1 MEFRLLGPLE
11 VVDGSGKPLRLG
23 SRKARALLAR
33 LLIEPNRTVSV
44 ERLVDDLWGEA
55 VPESAVKMIHIH
67 VSALRKLLPP
77 GTLQTRH
84 PGYALEVDDDA
95 IDLTRFERLRA
106 EGHAALEVG
115 DPATAAARLRSALAL
130 WRGVPLAEFSE
141 PFAQLEA
148 AHLEERHLVCIE
160 LRVDADLALGRHADL
175 VGELETLARRHPLR
189 ERLREQLMLALY
201 RAGRQAEALAAYR
214 DLRAELDTQLG
225 LEPSARIREL
235 EGQILRQDVALNEG
249 SKPDARSGMDPIR
262 YVESVGGFSIAY
274 QVVGDGP
281 LDLVFV
287 HGWVCSFQAAWEW
300 PALASFYNRL
310 AALGRLIL
318 FDKRGTGLSDRVH
331 GIASLEERM
340 DDVRA
345 VMDAAGSE
353 RAAVLGVS
361 EGGPMAILFAATDP
375 DRTLALVT
383 MGAYA
388 RRNWAPDYPIG
399 RRSEQDSWL
408 RPTPE
413 QWGRFAARRF
423 LEERAP
429 SIADDEEALRW
440 YASYL
445 VRGASPTAVAQIT
458 EMNEEIDVRPVL
470 PSVRI
475 PALVLYRA
483 QEYMREASR
492 DIAARLPGAQ
502 VIELPGADHLPWE
515 GAQEDVLDAIERFLG
530 DLDTQPE
537 PDMILTTVLDAD
549 GTSESAT
556 ATITRFR
563 GAPLEAP
570 AGRLRASF
578 DGPARAVRCAS
589 ALSELVPELRA
600 GVHTGEC
607 ERHGGSLSG
616 PALEIAAR
624 AASAARPGEILV
636 TSTVHDLVA
645 GSRIE
650 FAEHGTIA
658 LPLDGAS
665 REWRLFRV
673 SP

>member
-11 VVDGSGKPLRLG
+11 VVDGAGKSLRLG
-23 SRKARALLAR
+23 SRKARALFAR
-33 LLIEPNRTVSV
+33 LLLEPNRTVSV
-44 ERLVDDLWGEA
+44 ERLVDDLWAEE

-67 VSALRKLLPP
+67 VSALRKVLPP

-95 IDLTRFERLRA
+95 IDITRFERLRA
-106 EGHAALEVG
+106 AGHAALEVG
-115 DPATAAARLRSALAL
+115 DPATAAARLRGALAL

-141 PFAQLEA
+141 PFARVEA
-148 AHLEERHLVCIE
+148 AHLEERHRACLE
-160 LRVDADLALGRHADL
+160 DRVDADLALGRHADL
-175 VGELETLARRHPLR
+175 VGELEALARRHPLR
-189 ERLREQLMLALY
+189 ERVREQLMLALY
-201 RAGRQAEALAAYR
+201 RSGRQPDALAAYR
-214 DLRAELDTQLG
+214 DFRAALDAQLG
-225 LEPSARIREL
+225 LEPSARIRRL
-235 EGQILRQDVALNEG
+235 EGQILRQDVPLNTG
-249 SKPDARSGMDPIR
+249 SKLDARRGMDPIR
-262 YVESVGGFSIAY
+262 YVESLGGYSIAY

-331 GIASLEERM
+331 GIATLEERM

-345 VMDAAGSE
+345 VMDAVGSE

-361 EGGPMAILFAATDP
+361 EGGPMAILFAATHP

-388 RRNWAPDYPIG
+388 RRTWAPDYPIG

-413 QWGRFAARRF
+413 QWGRFVARRF

-429 SIADDEEALRW
+429 SIAGDEEAIRW

-445 VRGASPTAVAQIT
+445 VRGASPTAVTQIT
-458 EMNEEIDVRPVL
+458 DMNEEIDVRPVL
-470 PSVRI
+470 PTVRV
-475 PALVLYRA
+475 PALVLYRT
-483 QEYMREASR
+483 QEYLREASR
-492 DIAARLPGAQ
+492 YIGARLPGAR
-502 VIELPGADHLPWE
+502 VIELPGSDHLPWE

-530 DLDTQPE
+530 GVDARQE
-537 PDMILTTVLDAD
+537 PDTILTTVLEAD
-549 GTSESAT
+549 GTSEYAAT
-556 ATITRFR
+556 TVARFR
-563 GAPLEAP
+563 GAPLDAP
-570 AGRLRASF
+570 PGRLRASF

-589 ALSELVPELRA
+589 ALAELEPELRA

-607 ERHGGSLSG
+607 EQHGGGLSG

-624 AASAARPGEILV
+624 VASVARPGEILV

-650 FAEHGTIA
+650 FSDRGAIA
-658 LPLDGAS
+658 LPLAGAS
-665 REWRLFRV
+665 REWRLFGVAR
-673 SP
+673 